1 MAKGQTQGGAITAGL
16 ILFAALWLTST
27 VLLVMLYTDQA
38 AYRDE
43 NARLVGD
50 NNRLI
55 SRAERGSL
63 PLFQSA
69 RPGGPTVVGLLERA
83 RAETAELATGD
94 GSKDAA
100 AVATAL
106 DDLLRG
112 IRDERLARRPKR
124 FDGVSYHEAVSMLY
138 EDFKTESKQRVAAQE
153 RVAQLET
160 EIDQLSSA
168 VNEQKSEFDRQIKQF
183 DEKLK
188 TVESGRDNFRTEKN
202 DEVTK
207 LVADFEQRRKQN
219 DEDLTRERR
228 GLSSCREQVTLLEER
243 LGAMAD
249 LLPGPDTLLTA
260 RQPDGRILHA
270 IPGDK
275 TIFIDR
281 GRRHRLTLGLRF
293 AVYESAVGIP
303 VDGRSKGQIEVVRI
317 DETSA
322 QCKII
327 RVSGG
332 SVIMEGDLIANPIYD
347 PNRPVTFVVL
357 GDFDLDHDG
366 MMDRDGAAVVDAM
379 IAKWGGSVTSELTA
393 LTDFVVLGA
402 APRSPRPA
410 RNESAEEAARVSA
423 RQRDYDRYMQTVS
436 LSRSLAIPVLNQQV
450 FLNFLGYSG
459 G

>member
-1 MAKGQTQGGAITAGL
+1 MAKGQPQGGAITAGL
-16 ILFAALWLTST
+16 ILFAGLWLTST

-38 AYRDE
+38 GYRED
-43 NARLVGD
+43 NARLEGD
-50 NNRLI
+50 NSRLI
-55 SRAERGSL
+55 SRSERSSL
-63 PLFQSA
+63 PLFQNA
-69 RPGGPTVVGLLERA
+69 RPGGPTVVGLLEGA

-94 GSKDAA
+94 KSKDAA

-112 IRDERLARRPKR
+112 IRDERLATRPKR
-124 FDGVSYHEAVSMLY
+124 FDGISYHDAVTMLY
-138 EDFKTESKQRVAAQE
+138 EDFKVENKQRLAAQD

-160 EIDQLSSA
+160 EIDQLSNA
-168 VNEQKSEFDRQIKQF
+168 VNEQKSEFDKQIKQF
-183 DEKLK
+183 GEKLQS
-188 TVESGRDNFRTEKN
+188 VESGRDSFRTEKTG
-202 DEVTK
+202 EVTK

-219 DEDLTRERR
+219 DEDLTRERQ
-228 GLSSCREQVTLLEER
+228 GHSSCREQVTLLEQR
-243 LGAMAD
+243 LNAMAD

-270 IPGDK
+270 VPGDP

-293 AVYESAVGIP
+293 AVYESAAGIP
-303 VDGRSKGQIEVVRI
+303 ADGKSKGQIEVVRI

-322 QCKII
+322 QCKIV
-327 RVSGG
+327 RSSGG

-347 PNRPVTFVVL
+347 PNRQVTFVVL
-357 GDFDLDHDG
+357 GDFDLDHDAV
-366 MMDRDGAAVVDAM
+366 MDRDGAAVIDAM
-379 IAKWGGSVTSELTA
+379 IARWGGAVTSELTA

-402 APRSPRPA
+402 APPRPRAA

-423 RQRDYDRYMQTVS
+423 RQRDYDRYMKTVS